1 MVVLLV
7 SLVLGEDSRISQL
20 AAGARYEPP
29 VQHTEMQWVEGSN
42 MGDADATSAPTPDVN
57 LPDPHNPPISTAL
70 PEPEYSQGV
79 SQLPRMELLYL
90 D

>member
-7 SLVLGEDSRISQL
+7 SLALGEDSQISQL
-20 AAGARYEPP
+20 AAGARFEPP
-29 VQHTEMQWVEGSN
+29 VQHTEMQWAEGSD
-42 MGDADATSAPTPDVN
+42 MGNAEANSASTPDVN
-57 LPDPHNPPISTAL
+57 LLDPHNPPIPTAL

-79 SQLPRMELLYL
+79 SQLPRMELLYV